1 MSEKNITG
9 IIDVTLEKL
18 KALANAETVIG
29 DPIVKGDLTIIPISK
44 ISFGVATGGSDF
56 ASKNVNTPM
65 FGGGGGAGA
74 SVTPIAFIVIKGEN
88 VRIMPINSEA
98 TPFGQAISMVP
109 DLIDKIKSIFEKEEV
124 SSPEDISL

>member
-29 DPIVKGDLTIIPISK
+29 DPIEKGDLTIIPISK

-56 ASKNVNTPM
+56 ASKNVHTPM

-109 DLIDKIKSIFEKEEV
+109 DLIDKIKKENN
-124 SSPEDISL
+124 LK

>member
-56 ASKNVNTPM
+56 SSKNTSSPM

-74 SVTPIAFIVIKGEN
+74 SITPIAFIVIKGEN
-88 VRIMPINSEA
+88 VRIIPINSESTA
-98 TPFGQAISMVP
+98 LGQAISMVP
-109 DLIDKIKSIFEKEEV
+109 DLVDKIKSIFEKEEV
-124 SSPEDISL
+124 SSPEEISM